1 METKPALSDL
11 LALRDGERVDPA
23 AADAAARVPQAQ
35 AALSELE
42 RLRGE
47 LRALPPVTPDAA
59 VWAAIQERT
68 AAGGGRGGL
77 PGTDEGGAAAGARP
91 GWLQRFPLAT
101 AATVFLA
108 AALTIMLWDPTAAPG
123 GDATGPQVR
132 DPVAQLMLRS
142 RRLESELLSRAAAP
156 ALNNTSSE
164 EALLYGIADV
174 DAQLNALY
182 AADDVDPAQRERLW
196 RQRVMLLESL
206 ADVQRGQAVLRPAIY

>member
-1 METKPALSDL
+1 METKPTLSDL
-11 LALRDGERVDPA
+11 LALRDGEPVDPA
-23 AADAAARVPQAQ
+23 AAQAAARDPEAQ
-35 AALSELE
+35 ATLSELE
-42 RLRGE
+42 RLRTE
-47 LRALPPVTPDAA
+47 LRALPPVTPDEA

-68 AAGGGRGGL
+68 AAGAGGGASTG
-77 PGTDEGGAAAGARP
+77 PVAAGAAAALP

-123 GDATGPQVR
+123 GDAPGPQVS

-142 RRLESELLSRAAAP
+142 RRLESELMTRAAAP
-156 ALNNTSSE
+156 ALGNTSSE

-182 AADDVDPAQRERLW
+182 AADEVDPAERERLW
-196 RQRVMLLESL
+196 QQRVMLLESL